1 MQLLEASPTHR
12 PGFEFSTTVISIAIL
27 VSTTTTALAASV
39 RTPKGPVKPDSYII
53 VLKSGENVE
62 HHIEDIGRISA
73 RSPGSKFLP
82 TYRYE
87 ILNGY
92 SAHATGATLTHILS
106 CPEVDYIEADDITSI
121 CDDLHEA
128 NEGGATE
135 FNDVPAE
142 MRDDQPGHLDGFGV
156 DIFSLDTGIKIDA
169 PYFEGNAF
177 LGTPFGYPNSW
188 DDNGHGTAIAAR
200 VVGNG
205 FGMAT
210 AANIVAV
217 KVFNFQGTGFAT
229 DLIAGIIWASVQF
242 QLNGRHSILLV
253 ACNFYLNSAVDA
265 AVSAVIS
272 LGLHVVVAAGDHAED
287 AVMWSP
293 ASVVQAITIGAI
305 DCSNKM
311 AWFSNHGFL
320 VDAFAPGVEIACP
333 SIHSPDPWATTF
345 HTGTGMSAAYVTGQL
360 AIALGHKPNPV
371 SPTELSAALTGH
383 AVGDV
388 TEQPE
393 GTTKLRTQ
401 LWWQW

>member
-62 HHIEDIGRISA
+62 RHIEDIGRISA

-87 ILNGY
+87 NRLTFVVLNGY
-92 SAHATGATLTHILS
+92 SAYATGATLTHILS
-106 CPEVDYIEADDITSI
+106 CPEVDYIEADGITSI

-128 NEGGATE
+128 NEG
-135 FNDVPAE
+135 
-142 MRDDQPGHLDGFGV
+142 
-156 DIFSLDTGIKIDA
+156 DTGIKTDA

-177 LGTPFGYPNSW
+177 LGTPFGYPNSR
-188 DDNGHGTAIAAR
+188 DEHGHGTAIAAR

-217 KVFNFQGTGFAT
+217 KVLSDQGVGFAT
-229 DLIAGIIWASVQF
+229 DLIAGIIYAFAQF
-242 QLNGRHSILLV
+242 QLTGRHSMALV
-253 ACNFYLNSAVDA
+253 IPNFRGDSAVDA
-265 AVSAVIS
+265 AVRAVIS
-272 LGLHVVVAAGDHAED
+272 LGLHVVVAAGNNGED

-311 AWFSNHGFL
+311 ASFSNHGFL
-320 VDAFAPGVEIACP
+320 VDAFAPGVDIACP
-333 SIHSPDPWATTF
+333 SIHGPDPWATTLQS
-345 HTGTGMSAAYVTGQL
+345 GTGLSAAHATAEL
-360 AIALGHKPNPV
+360 AIALGHNPNPV
-371 SPTELSAALTGH
+371 SPTDLSAALTGH

-388 TEQPE
+388 TGQPK